1 MKITRY
7 AVPATLMLVVT
18 AFAPA
23 TAQTP
28 PGPPPAPPP
37 PPPPIVTITIPPE
50 PAWQAPADVPAEP
63 VPVSDPASWMTS
75 IDYPPTALR
84 ARREGRTEFEA
95 VVDPNGRV
103 MDCRVIATSG
113 ASDLDDATCR
123 LVRRRARFR
132 PAFDA
137 DRQPVTGAYRNTVV
151 WQLPMVPTIEP
162 HSAQFAF
169 VVGTDGYI
177 SECQVVSMTGKVPAA
192 LLANNPCS
200 APVRYEPYRDADG
213 NPVRKQVTLTFGG
226 GVNEAP
232 GD

>member
-1 MKITRY
+1 MNEVPT
-7 AVPATLMLVVT
+7 AVPGALALMVT

-23 TAQTP
+23 AAQTQ
-28 PGPPPAPPP
+28 PGPPPAPPA
-37 PPPPIVTITIPPE
+37 PPIVTMELPPE
-50 PAWQAPADVPAEP
+50 PVWQAPEDVPADP
-63 VPVSDPASWMTS
+63 VPISDPASWMTS

-84 ARREGRTEFEA
+84 DRREGRTEFEA
-95 VVDPNGRV
+95 VVDSNGRV
-103 MDCRVIATSG
+103 TDCRVIATSG
-113 ASDLDDATCR
+113 ASDFDDTTCR

-132 PAFDA
+132 PAFGA
-137 DRQPVTGAYRNTVV
+137 EGKPVIGTYRNMVV
-151 WQLPMVPTIEP
+151 WQLPTVPKIEP

-177 SECQVVSMTGKVPAA
+177 SDCRVVSMTGKVPAA
-192 LLANNPCS
+192 LLANNPCA

-232 GD
+232 AD